1 VLGAL
6 VQPEFGTEGSVAR
19 LGIGPGTLLGPS
31 ACSAAGILDKRR
43 QRCYMVFEAEAGG
56 FPRFFQPDQLPGVR
70 WQSGDAADC
79 KSAYAG
85 SIPARTSNAA
95 TYLLLFDCLTDRSAT
110 LRKRLPIPLVSF
122 VVALQSNVSIAV
134 PAKRPDLR
142 CEFTARD
149 LASSDASDRR
159 YFVRGASGL
168 KRGAART
175 RVFDQPGAVR
185 AWNAAVA
192 G

>member
-1 VLGAL
+1 M
-6 VQPEFGTEGSVAR
+6 QP
-19 LGIGPGTLLGPS
+19 LI
-31 ACSAAGILDKRR
+31 
-43 QRCYMVFEAEAGG
+43 
-56 FPRFFQPDQLPGVR
+56 
-70 WQSGDAADC
+70 
-79 KSAYAG
+79 
-85 SIPARTSNAA
+85 
-95 TYLLLFDCLTDRSAT
+95 LLLFDCLPDQSAT

-168 KRGAART
+168 TEAR
-175 RVFDQPGAVR
+175 R
-185 AWNAAVA
+185 ARAFSISPARCGQWNAAVA